1 MGSHACAIFLSA
13 FLLFLVQ
20 PLAARVLLPWYGG
33 SAAVWSA
40 CLLFFQAVLFLGYL
54 YAHLVG
60 TRLAPRRQVMA
71 HLGLLVLSLL
81 ALPPASPGGWRP
93 DDPSWPTAR
102 ILAWLA
108 VSTGLP
114 YLVLAANGPLM
125 QRWHNLERSG
135 EPWRLYAL
143 SNAGSFLG
151 LLSYPFLIEPLLPL
165 GGQRLL
171 WAGLYLPFAAAVAV
185 CGRQLLRANGKG
197 AGEPTPFPKLA
208 APGNAGTTI
217 LLAGTGSLLMAAATH
232 HLCQNVAVVP
242 LLWIVPL
249 GLYLVSFV
257 IVFAGDRAYR
267 RGLMLPLLAAATV
280 GALFTLSGGIRI
292 GLPLRAGLLCAHLFV
307 ACIVLHGEM
316 ARLRPDPSRLT
327 GYYLAVSAGGALG
340 TAFVTFAAPL
350 LFRGYWEYHVALA
363 AAWGL
368 PLAVLLRAER
378 GHDGA
383 RSAWRWGAALA
394 SILALTVFLRWN
406 TLAAMAQTVYADRNF
421 YGALLVVE
429 REPENPARHRLELTN
444 GGILHGAQF
453 VAPELR
459 RLPTAYYTEEGGL
472 GIGLRAARAA
482 NREAGGDGRLRIGCV
497 GLGVGVAAALAEP
510 GDAVRFY
517 ELNPSVTRVAGTRF
531 TFLADSRA
539 PVDVVPGDARIS
551 LERELAG
558 EGSRGYDVLVVD
570 AFTGDAVPAHLLT
583 RECLRLYRKHLS
595 SGGRLLLHVSNRYL
609 DLRPLVLGLADDAG
623 MAAAVIE
630 TPGDGLRAEGAT
642 WGVLVDRPDAL
653 AAEEREAAAR
663 SRPLPVRR
671 IVWTDEYSNL
681 FGLLARRPADRF

>member
-1 MGSHACAIFLSA
+1 MGPHACAIFLSA

-40 CLLFFQAVLFLGYL
+40 CLLFFQGALFIGYL
-54 YAHLVG
+54 YAHVVG
-60 TRLAPRRQVMA
+60 TRLTPRRQVML
-71 HLGLLVLSLL
+71 HLAVLGVSLL
-81 ALPPASPGGWRP
+81 ALPPAAPGGWRP

-102 ILAWLA
+102 ILGWLA

-114 YLVLAANGPLM
+114 YAVLAANGPLV

-143 SNAGSFLG
+143 SNAGSLLG
-151 LLSYPFLIEPLLPL
+151 LLAYPLLIEPLLPL
-165 GGQRLL
+165 AGQRLL
-171 WAGLYLPFAAAVAV
+171 WAGLYVPFAAAVV
-185 CGRQLLRANGKG
+185 LCGRRLLRRGG
-197 AGEPTPFPKLA
+197 AGEPPARGAVAAAT
-208 APGNAGTTI
+208 APGRTVAVI

-249 GLYLVSFV
+249 SLYLVSFV
-257 IVFAGDRAYR
+257 VVFAGERAYR

-280 GALFTLSGGIRI
+280 GAAFTLFGDIRI

-307 ACIVLHGEM
+307 GCLVLHGEM
-316 ARLRPDPSRLT
+316 ARLRPDPAGLT
-327 GYYLAVSAGGALG
+327 GYYLAVAAGGALG
-340 TAFVTFAAPL
+340 TAVVTFAAPA
-350 LFRGYWEYHVALA
+350 LFKGYWEYHIALA

-368 PLAVLLRAER
+368 PLWTILRGEGSRA
-378 GHDGA
+378 GA
-383 RSAWRWGAALA
+383 RGVWRWGAALA
-394 SILALTVFLRWN
+394 SVLALTVFLRWN
-406 TLAAMAQTVYADRNF
+406 TLAVMAQTVYADRNF
-421 YGALLVVE
+421 YGTLLVVE
-429 REPENPARHRLELTN
+429 RDPEDPARHRMELTN

-453 VAPELR
+453 VSPGLR
-459 RLPTAYYTEEGGL
+459 RLSTAYYTEEGGL

-517 ELNPSVTRVAGTRF
+517 ELNPSVTRVALTRF

-539 PVDVVPGDARIS
+539 TVDVVPGDARIS

-558 EGSRGYDVLVVD
+558 EGSRDYDVLVVD

-595 SGGRLLLHVSNRYL
+595 SAGRLLLHVSNRYL

-630 TPGDGLRAEGAT
+630 TSGDGLRAEGAT
-642 WGVLVDRPDAL
+642 WGVLAATPGAFSREEKDA
-653 AAEEREAAAR
+653 ASR
-663 SRPLPVRR
+663 SRPVPARR

-681 FGLLARRPADRF
+681 LGLLARRSR